1 MKMRWNFVDCCEL
14 LCQVISIR
22 YVYSTSGFTNDVIV
36 VDAGLDDATATQQRV
51 VDSNRWPRGGAGA
64 ERIGATG

>member
-1 MKMRWNFVDCCEL
+1 MRWNFVDCCEL
-14 LCQVISIR
+14 LRQVISIR

-51 VDSNRWPRGGAGA
+51 VDSN
-64 ERIGATG
+64 